1 MMGASK
7 DLVDKLDEITKWPL
21 LLKSSL
27 DIAVLMNIESN
38 FASFPG
44 LSCGIIQA
52 RSVALLEEISPCE
65 AIRAVEEFCTRY
77 RWASHKIHRSVSGYF
92 RGVCKKYWKLNREAR
107 KQELKQ
113 HCEDA
118 SQERKLKIIDATVDI
133 LFTKASELC
142 KDLVDAQKRSLLLK
156 FDCSDAIEALYEFC
170 NAAMYR
176 EHKIRSMHAYLL
188 NIIKR
193 REIPAG
199 SRMSKSNY
207 FHHKGHHRPNSAKS
221 SRERTREQS
230 PISQRSENDIL
241 LSADEIEGA
250 SNLSPSVAQDMRV
263 DIQRCKSV
271 EHHQKGDLR
280 NLNTP
285 GGGKWKDKENIPR
298 THERQNSLDP
308 KDWEPAVLPS
318 KALTPSDR
326 YRDEQ
331 VRHRGGNYRRPRKNR
346 RRYPFGQRGW
356 RSGHRDERWNME
368 KQEIDPLSSIAMRR
382 AEFTS
387 GGGGSPPAQ
396 NPADALMCLCDSLVE
411 NDPQT
416 TKKPHLGKKDC
427 DLVDPRLAEPFL
439 GMLENTELEPGPYLP
454 RILDPRFASLTWQH
468 TLQGLS
474 PLE

>member
-1 MMGASK
+1 MGASK

-27 DIAVLMNIESN
+27 DISVLMNIESN

-52 RSVALLEEISPCE
+52 RSVALLEEISPEE

-113 HCEDA
+113 QCEDA
-118 SQERKLKIIDATVDI
+118 SRERKSKIIDATVDI

-142 KDLVDAQKRSLLLK
+142 KDLVDSQKRSLLLK

-193 REIPAG
+193 RETPAG

-207 FHHKGHHRPNSAKS
+207 FPHKGHHRPNSAKS

-230 PISQRSENDIL
+230 SISQSPENDLL
-241 LSADEIEGA
+241 LSADEIEVV
-250 SNLSPSVAQDMRV
+250 SNLSPPVGQDMRV
-263 DIQRCKSV
+263 DTHSYKSV
-271 EHHQKGDLR
+271 DHHQKPDLR
-280 NLNTP
+280 SLNTP
-285 GGGKWKDKENIPR
+285 GGGEGKDTENVPR

-318 KALTPSDR
+318 KALTAPER

-331 VRHRGGNYRRPRKNR
+331 MRHRGGNNYRRPRKNR
-346 RRYPFGQRGW
+346 RRYPFGRRW
-356 RSGHRDERWNME
+356 RSGYRDERWNTE

-387 GGGGSPPAQ
+387 GGGGSPPARNQ
-396 NPADALMCLCDSLVE
+396 ADPVMCLCDSMVD

-427 DLVDPRLAEPFL
+427 DILDPRLAEPFL
-439 GMLENTELEPGPYLP
+439 GMLENTELEPGAYLP
-454 RILDPRFASLTWQH
+454 RILDPRFASLTWQRP
-468 TLQGLS
+468 LQGLS

>member
-1 MMGASK
+1 MMGATK
-7 DLVDKLDEITKWPL
+7 DLADKLDEITKWPL

-44 LSCGIIQA
+44 LSCGIIQS
-52 RSVALLEEISPCE
+52 RSVALLEEISADE
-65 AIRAVEEFCTRY
+65 AIQAVEEFCTRY

-107 KQELKQ
+107 KQELKRQ
-113 HCEDA
+113 CEDA
-118 SQERKLKIIDATVDI
+118 SGERKSKIIDATIDI

-142 KDLVDAQKRSLLLK
+142 KDLVDAQKRNLLLR

-193 REIPAG
+193 RETPAG

-207 FHHKGHHRPNSAKS
+207 FHHKGHYRPNSAKA

-230 PISQRSENDIL
+230 SISQSPENDLL
-241 LSADEIEGA
+241 LSADEIEVT
-250 SNLSPSVAQDMRV
+250 SNLSPSGAQDRRV
-263 DIQRCKSV
+263 GKQQYKSA
-271 EHHQKGDLR
+271 EHHQKIDFR
-280 NLNTP
+280 NLNNP
-285 GGGKWKDKENIPR
+285 GGGKGKDKDNIPR
-298 THERQNSLDP
+298 THERQKSLDP

-318 KALTPSDR
+318 KALIESDR

-331 VRHRGGNYRRPRKNR
+331 VRHRGGNYRRPRKTR
-346 RRYPFGQRGW
+346 RRNSFGQKRW
-356 RSGHRDERWNME
+356 RSGYRDERWNTE

-387 GGGGSPPAQ
+387 GGGGSPSPP
-396 NPADALMCLCDSLVE
+396 NPADAVIGLCDSMVE
-411 NDPQT
+411 NDAQT

-427 DLVDPRLAEPFL
+427 DILDPKLAEPFL
-439 GMLENTELEPGPYLP
+439 GMLENTELEPGAYLP
-454 RILDPRFASLTWQH
+454 RILDPRFASLTWQR

>member
-1 MMGASK
+1 MGASK

-27 DIAVLMNIESN
+27 DISVLMNIDSN

-52 RSVALLEEISPCE
+52 RSIALLEEVSVEE

-107 KQELKQ
+107 KEELKKQ
-113 HCEDA
+113 CEDG
-118 SQERKLKIIDATVDI
+118 SRERKSKIIDATVDI
-133 LFTKASELC
+133 LFTKASELR
-142 KDLVDAQKRSLLLK
+142 KDLVDAQKRDLLLK

-193 REIPAG
+193 RGTPAG

-207 FHHKGHHRPNSAKS
+207 TSHKGHRRPNSGKS

-230 PISQRSENDIL
+230 SISQSPENDLL
-241 LSADEIEGA
+241 LSAEEIEVV
-250 SNLSPSVAQDMRV
+250 SNFSH
-263 DIQRCKSV
+263 DIQSYKSI
-271 EHHQKGDLR
+271 EHHSKPELCSLK
-280 NLNTP
+280 NP
-285 GGGKWKDKENIPR
+285 GGGKGKDKENNPR
-298 THERQNSLDP
+298 RYERHNSLDP

-318 KALTPSDR
+318 KAHKAPEP
-326 YRDEQ
+326 YREEQ
-331 VRHRGGNYRRPRKNR
+331 MQNRGGKNYRRPRKNR
-346 RRYPFGQRGW
+346 KKYPTGKKRW
-356 RSGHRDERWNME
+356 RSRYQNEIWHAE
-368 KQEIDPLSSIAMRR
+368 KQDIDPLSSIAMRR
-382 AEFTS
+382 AQFTS
-387 GGGGSPPAQ
+387 EGGSSPPSR
-396 NPADALMCLCDSLVE
+396 NRADPVMCFCDSVVE
-411 NDPQT
+411 KKPH
-416 TKKPHLGKKDC
+416 TKEKPHLGKKDC
-427 DLVDPRLAEPFL
+427 DILDPRLAEPFL
-439 GMLENTELEPGPYLP
+439 GMLENTELEPGAYLP
-454 RILDPRFASLTWQH
+454 RILDPRFANLAWQRPI
-468 TLQGLS
+468 QGLS

>member
-1 MMGASK
+1 MGASK

-27 DIAVLMNIESN
+27 DISVLMNIESN

-52 RSVALLEEISPCE
+52 RSVALLEEISAEE

-92 RGVCKKYWKLNREAR
+92 RGVCKKYWKLNREA
-107 KQELKQ
+107 KKHELKQ
-113 HCEDA
+113 QCEDA
-118 SQERKLKIIDATVDI
+118 SRERKSKIIDATVDI

-142 KDLVDAQKRSLLLK
+142 KDLVDAQKRSLLLQ

-193 REIPAG
+193 RETPAG

-207 FHHKGHHRPNSAKS
+207 IPHKGHRRPNSAKS

-230 PISQRSENDIL
+230 SISQSPENDLL
-241 LSADEIEGA
+241 LSAEE
-250 SNLSPSVAQDMRV
+250 SNVSPDTQPY
-263 DIQRCKSV
+263 KSV
-271 EHHQKGDLR
+271 EHHPKPDLR
-280 NLNTP
+280 SLNTP
-285 GGGKWKDKENIPR
+285 GGGEGKDKENIPR

-318 KALTPSDR
+318 KAHKAPER
-326 YRDEQ
+326 YREEQ
-331 VRHRGGNYRRPRKNR
+331 MRHRGGNNYRRPRKNR
-346 RRYPFGQRGW
+346 RKYPSGQKRW
-356 RSGHRDERWNME
+356 RSGYRDERWHTE
-368 KQEIDPLSSIAMRR
+368 KQDIDPLSSIAMRR

-387 GGGGSPPAQ
+387 GGGGSPPSR
-396 NPADALMCLCDSLVE
+396 NRADPVMCLCESVVE
-411 NDPQT
+411 TEPHT
-416 TKKPHLGKKDC
+416 TEKPHLGKKDC
-427 DLVDPRLAEPFL
+427 DILDPRLAEPFL
-439 GMLENTELEPGPYLP
+439 GMLENTELEPGAYLP
-454 RILDPRFASLTWQH
+454 RILDPRFANLTWQRP
-468 TLQGLS
+468 LQGLS

>member
-1 MMGASK
+1 M
-7 DLVDKLDEITKWPL
+7 VDKLDEITKWPL

-27 DIAVLMNIESN
+27 DISVLMNIESN

-52 RSVALLEEISPCE
+52 RSVALLEEISADE

-113 HCEDA
+113 QCEDA
-118 SQERKLKIIDATVDI
+118 SRERKSKIIDATIDI

-142 KDLVDAQKRSLLLK
+142 KDLVDTQKRSLLLK

-207 FHHKGHHRPNSAKS
+207 ISHKGHHRPNSAKS

-230 PISQRSENDIL
+230 SISQSPENDLI
-241 LSADEIEGA
+241 LSAEELEVAG
-250 SNLSPSVAQDMRV
+250 NLSPRVAQDMRAET
-263 DIQRCKSV
+263 QPYKSG
-271 EHHQKGDLR
+271 EHHKKADLR
-280 NLNTP
+280 SLNTP
-285 GGGKWKDKENIPR
+285 GGGEGKDKENIPR
-298 THERQNSLDP
+298 TYERQNSLDP
-308 KDWEPAVLPS
+308 KDWEPAVIPS
-318 KALTPSDR
+318 KVPTTVPDR
-326 YRDEQ
+326 YREEQ
-331 VRHRGGNYRRPRKNR
+331 MRHRGGNNFRRPRKNR
-346 RRYPFGQRGW
+346 RRYPFAQRRW
-356 RSGHRDERWNME
+356 RSGYREERWNTD

-387 GGGGSPPAQ
+387 GGGGSPPAR
-396 NPADALMCLCDSLVE
+396 NRADPVMCLSEPMVDT
-411 NDPQT
+411 DPQN
-416 TKKPHLGKKDC
+416 TKKAHLGKKDC
-427 DLVDPRLAEPFL
+427 DILDPRLAEPFL
-439 GMLENTELEPGPYLP
+439 GMLENTELEPGAYLP
-454 RILDPRFASLTWQH
+454 RILDPRFANLNWQRP
-468 TLQGLS
+468 LQGLS

>member
-7 DLVDKLDEITKWPL
+7 ELVDKLDEITKWPL

-27 DIAVLMNIESN
+27 DISVLMNIESN

-44 LSCGIIQA
+44 LSCGIIKA
-52 RSVALLEEISPCE
+52 RSVALLEEISADE

-107 KQELKQ
+107 KHELKQ
-113 HCEDA
+113 QCEDA

-193 REIPAG
+193 RDSPAR

-207 FHHKGHHRPNSAKS
+207 FHNRGHYRPNSAKS

-230 PISQRSENDIL
+230 SISQSPENNIL
-241 LSADEIEGA
+241 LSADEIEVA
-250 SNLSPSVAQDMRV
+250 SNLSPSVARDERV
-263 DIQRCKSV
+263 DKKQYKSV
-271 EHHQKGDLR
+271 EHHQKSDLR

-285 GGGKWKDKENIPR
+285 GGGKGKDKEKILP
-298 THERQNSLDP
+298 THKRQKSLDP
-308 KDWEPAVLPS
+308 KDWEPAFLPS
-318 KALTPSDR
+318 KTLTGSDG
-326 YRDEQ
+326 YRDEH
-331 VRHRGGNYRRPRKNR
+331 VRHRGGSYRRQRKNR
-346 RRYPFGQRGW
+346 RRYPFGQRRW
-356 RSGHRDERWNME
+356 RSGYGEELWNTE

-387 GGGGSPPAQ
+387 VGGGSSSVPE
-396 NPADALMCLCDSLVE
+396 PADALMCLFDSMVD
-411 NDPQT
+411 NDVQT
-416 TKKPHLGKKDC
+416 TKKPHLGKKDY
-427 DLVDPRLAEPFL
+427 DILDPKLAEPFL
-439 GMLENTELEPGPYLP
+439 GMLENTELEPGAYLP
-454 RILDPRFASLTWQH
+454 RILDPRFAGLTWQR
-468 TLQGLS
+468 TLEGLS